1 MEVEEVILEN
11 YDEEWFSAHEAIVS
25 QISRQQ
31 TEVKTLKIETIDE
44 SSDSESFLSALRKC
58 SSWSIDMVALNIE
71 IGHEDEVWGKWAE
84 ISPKGDIGY
93 LLVDSGLDLG
103 RPELV
108 RKVWLATK
116 EISIDVEWRMSENVV
131 HVRKEEGENG
141 WARILQIITDQD
153 QMETRK

>member
-1 MEVEEVILEN
+1 MG
-11 YDEEWFSAHEAIVS
+11 
-25 QISRQQ
+25 
-31 TEVKTLKIETIDE
+31 
-44 SSDSESFLSALRKC
+44 
-58 SSWSIDMVALNIE
+58 LNVE

-84 ISPKGDIGY
+84 VSPKGDIGY
-93 LLVDSGLDLG
+93 ILVGSGLDLG

-116 EISIDVEWRMSENVV
+116 EISIDVEWRISENVV